1 MSPAEPVKHHQPGLL
16 MGPALEGDVE
26 AVGPLVPLKPHLGV
40 LSLKG
45 DRDDPL

>member
-26 AVGPLVPLKPHLGV
+26 AVGPPVPPRNSQVDG
-40 LSLKG
+40 
-45 DRDDPL
+45 DDPL